1 MVSVTVTVP
10 VVGLPPLL
18 TTDNVKLFPDDPWTN
33 VPVEVLVIVNP
44 GPVVVFKVT
53 VLLVTVALP
62 PPLTVAVFVTVAGAF
77 ATLTGIVI
85 GGYCVPPPFR
95 ASARLQR
102 ATAPE
107 DALQSHPVPV
117 GVPKVKAG

>member
-1 MVSVTVTVP
+1 MASVTVTVP
-10 VVGLPPLL
+10 EEGLPPVLA
-18 TTDNVKLFPDDPWTN
+18 TVNVKLFPVDPCTN
-33 VPVEVLVIVNP
+33 VPLDALVIVSA
-44 GPVVVFKVT
+44 GGVVVFTVT
-53 VLLVTVALP
+53 VLLVVVALP